1 MDIVLPVALIGAIS
15 AFLAYHHDYDDGL
28 FGRSAFAV
36 IIMMT
41 VVITFGPIFG
51 RYRYDLPLEFS
62 VLLWALAVFMFR
74 HAWRFMRFKIT
85 GKYSWRDNAS
95 AKNNQP

>member
-1 MDIVLPVALIGAIS
+1 MGSVLAVAVIGSIA
-15 AFLAYHHDYDDGL
+15 AFLAYHDDYDDGL

-51 RYRYDLPLEFS
+51 KYHYDLPLEFD
-62 VLLWALAVFMFR
+62 VLLWAVAVFMCR
-74 HAWRFMRFKIT
+74 HAWRFMRYKLT
-85 GKYSWRDNAS
+85 GKYSWRNEP
-95 AKNNQP
+95 Q